1 MVNDYHEIIR
11 NGKVLSELFRTHHMN
26 SYADYID
33 DLLRVI
39 KTQDKNQQGLIK
51 LVLDYRR
58 SNKKYAN
65 LLERM
70 YRILN
75 RGQQNVVDHWFCFM
89 KEGGEP

>member
-11 NGKVLSELFRTHHMN
+11 NGKVMSELFRTHNMN

-39 KTQDKNQQGLIK
+39 KTQDKNQRGLIK

-58 SNKKYAN
+58 TNKKYAN

-75 RGQQNVVDHWFCFM
+75 RGQQNVVDHWFVEE
-89 KEGGEP
+89 KYQN

>member
-11 NGKVLSELFRTHHMN
+11 NGKVMSELFRTHNMN

-39 KTQDKNQQGLIK
+39 KTQDKNQRGLIK
-51 LVLDYRR
+51 LVLDYKRT
-58 SNKKYAN
+58 NKKYAN

-75 RGQQNVVDHWFCFM
+75 RGQQNVVDHWFV
-89 KEGGEP
+89 EER

>member
-11 NGKVLSELFRTHHMN
+11 NGKVMSELFRKHNMN
-26 SYADYID
+26 FYADYID

-39 KTQDKNQQGLIK
+39 KTQDKNQRGLIK

-58 SNKKYAN
+58 TNKKYAN

-75 RGQQNVVDHWFCFM
+75 RGQQNVVDHWFV
-89 KEGGEP
+89 EER

>member
-1 MVNDYHEIIR
+1 MVSDYHEIIR
-11 NGKVLSELFRTHHMN
+11 NGKVMSELFRTHNMN

-39 KTQDKNQQGLIK
+39 KTQDKNQRGLIK
-51 LVLDYRR
+51 LLLDYRR
-58 SNKKYAN
+58 TNKKYAN

-75 RGQQNVVDHWFCFM
+75 RGQQNVVDHWFV
-89 KEGGEP
+89 EER